1 VTGGGAQRLEVLG
14 QLLELVLGFLLLPL
28 VLCTMDS
35 PPWMGGRVLVW
46 VGTIFLLA
54 RLPLD
59 VRARLLQRLRPAA
72 SLPGGWIGPM
82 ALFLLSMGML
92 SMGYQLLDV
101 WNPPAGFGMA
111 GLPAVLL
118 AGVLSTLFTV
128 LPLELLFRAYFP
140 TRFQGLFG
148 RRQAWLALLSAFLF
162 AWFHVPSL
170 SVQVLVSTFVLG
182 GLLALMERAGWPFW
196 VILWIH
202 GLAAWSWWMAPR
214 LVLEVFPWA

>member
-1 VTGGGAQRLEVLG
+1 VG
-14 QLLELVLGFLLLPL
+14 QVLELVLAFLLLPL
-28 VLCTMDS
+28 ILCTMDA

-46 VGTIFLLA
+46 IGTLFLLA

-59 VRARLLQRLRPAA
+59 VRARLFQRLRPAA

-82 ALFLLSMGML
+82 ALFLLSMGVL
-92 SMGYQLLDV
+92 SMAYQLLGV
-101 WNPPAGFGMA
+101 WEPPQGLEMA

-118 AGVLSTLFTV
+118 AGVLTTLFTV

-148 RRQAWLALLSAFLF
+148 RRQIWLALLSAFLF
-162 AWFHVPSL
+162 SWFHIPTL
-170 SVQVLVSTFVLG
+170 QPLLLLSTFVLG

-196 VILWIH
+196 GILCVH
-202 GLAAWSWWMAPR
+202 ALAAWSWMMAPK

>member
-1 VTGGGAQRLEVLG
+1 MIPRGADGLALVG
-14 QLLELVLGFLLLPL
+14 QVLELVLAFLLLPL
-28 VLCTMDS
+28 ILCTMDA

-46 VGTIFLLA
+46 IGTLFLLA

-59 VRARLLQRLRPAA
+59 ARSRLFQRLRPAA

-82 ALFLLSMGML
+82 ALFLLAMGVL
-92 SMGYQLLDV
+92 SMAYQILGV
-101 WNPPAGFGMA
+101 WEPPLGLQMA

-128 LPLELLFRAYFP
+128 LPLEILFRAYFP
-140 TRFQGLFG
+140 TRFQSLFG
-148 RRQAWLALLSAFLF
+148 RRQAWMALLSAFLF
-162 AWFHVPSL
+162 SWFHIPTL
-170 SVQVLVSTFVLG
+170 QPLLLLSTFVLG

-196 VILWIH
+196 GILCVH
-202 GLAAWSWWMAPR
+202 GLAAWSWMMAPK

>member
-1 VTGGGAQRLEVLG
+1 MIPRGADGLALVG
-14 QLLELVLGFLLLPL
+14 QVLELVLAFLLLPL
-28 VLCTMDS
+28 ILCTMDA
-35 PPWMGGRVLVW
+35 PPWMGGRILVW
-46 VGTIFLLA
+46 IGTLFLLA

-59 VRARLLQRLRPAA
+59 ARTRLFQRLRPAA

-82 ALFLLSMGML
+82 ALFLLSMGVL
-92 SMGYQLLDV
+92 SMAYQILGV
-101 WNPPAGFGMA
+101 WEPPQGLEMA
-111 GLPAVLL
+111 GMPAVLL

-148 RRQAWLALLSAFLF
+148 RRQVWMALLSAFLF
-162 AWFHVPSL
+162 SWFHIPTL
-170 SVQVLVSTFVLG
+170 QPLLLLSTFVLG

-196 VILWIH
+196 GILCVH
-202 GLAAWSWWMAPR
+202 GLAAWSWMMAPK